1 MMPQASKPKPSPD
14 DWGERIFETVATGQH
29 YRLSVPAIDVVFD
42 LDRLRRDRGD
52 LKGHLTVRS
61 GLAGARTIEGGI
73 LLSTSI
79 YLASAEARARLARM
93 LEERASA
100 NDIDFVGLLEE
111 LTARTEAAERRGE
124 PAVRMAAVPLVN
136 ADDEVFDVH
145 GLRLP
150 KRHPTML
157 YGLGDSFKS
166 YILAMILGELELRGE
181 RTMLIDYEM
190 TAEDHRR
197 RLAQLYG
204 AKVPNFLYVRA
215 ERPLTVEID
224 RLLRMVHDERIKF
237 VAIDSVGFGCSGPPE
252 HAEEALAFMRAVRR
266 LNTGTLLLAHQAKG
280 ENGDKTPFGSAFW
293 FNSARSIYHVKREQ
307 ASLDGRAEQVA
318 LYPTKSNLGRRGAP
332 VGLEFTFGDDEVTVK
347 RRDVADMGGDLAASL
362 SVPQRMR
369 AILKRGPMSV
379 ADVAEELG
387 VSPNTV
393 AVAVTR
399 GTNGDRRWLTKVPT
413 ADGTYRI
420 GLLAK

>member
-1 MMPQASKPKPSPD
+1 M
-14 DWGERIFETVATGQH
+14 
-29 YRLSVPAIDVVFD
+29 
-42 LDRLRRDRGD
+42 
-52 LKGHLTVRS
+52 
-61 GLAGARTIEGGI
+61 
-73 LLSTSI
+73 
-79 YLASAEARARLARM
+79 
-93 LEERASA
+93 
-100 NDIDFVGLLEE
+100 
-111 LTARTEAAERRGE
+111 
-124 PAVRMAAVPLVN
+124 RMAAVPLVN